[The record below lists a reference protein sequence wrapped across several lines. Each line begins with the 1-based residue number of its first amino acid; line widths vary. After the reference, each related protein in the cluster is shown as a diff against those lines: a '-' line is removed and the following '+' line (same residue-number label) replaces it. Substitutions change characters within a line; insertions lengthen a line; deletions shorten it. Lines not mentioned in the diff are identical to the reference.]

1 MALTTGYSSTG
12 AFLDT
17 GIGIARIH
25 GDIVYNVTRSDNTV
39 SFTSTYARIKY
50 VRESG
55 SWTSFYYGA
64 GWAWRLYIGTST
76 QRSSNSLSG
85 TRYVDDVDNGTSVSF
100 NITVDK
106 DDTTYIGRIGAWFDG
121 DAQTYTAAKTLDI
134 PDLGSPSLSTQSA
147 SSIAVT
153 TATVTA
159 TAAAGTNSSGVASIQ
174 LQYGLTTG
182 YGTNSTDSS
191 SPYTWALTGLTP
203 GSTYHYRFVI
213 TNNGGKTTTTGDYTF
228 TTLPAPNTSAALLN
242 IVGVL

>member
-1 MALTTGYSSTG
+1 MATTGYSSTG
-12 AFLDT
+12 AFFDT

-55 SWTSFYYGA
+55 SWTSFTYGS
-64 GWAWRLYIGTST
+64 GWTWKLYVTSGTE
-76 QRSSNSLSG
+76 RASNGASG
-85 TRYVDDVDNGTSVSF
+85 TRSVNQEDNGSSVNFSISVGV
-100 NITVDK
+100 N
-106 DDTTYIGRIGAWFDG
+106 DTTCSARVGAYFAGDG
-121 DAQTYTAAKTLDI
+121 QTYADKTLSI
-134 PDLGSPSLSTQSA
+134 PELGAPSLATQS
-147 SSIAVT
+147 SSNVAVT

-159 TAAAGTNSSGVASIQ
+159 TANAGTNSSGVASIQ

-182 YGTNSTDSS
+182 YGTNSTDNS
-191 SPYTWALTGLTP
+191 SPYTWNLTGLTP

-213 TNNGGKTTTTGDYTF
+213 TNNGGKTATTGDYTF
-228 TTLPAPNTSAALLN
+228 TTLPAPNTSAALLA